1 MRITKSLLLV
11 ALAVMPLAM
20 TSNAQVLQANI
31 AGSSA
36 QFLEA
41 GQGIGPIGTPGNCAW
56 TNGSSTNNLLTDQR
70 VAAPGNTDGG
80 KLWVVWTPGSTGTCA
95 APSADS
101 QVYTYLSTDSTVGNR
116 CLFAQPSCTLGTLSA
131 AGAAGANALTG
142 VTDTPLPAGVLSA
155 FNNQPVTIAATDV
168 LPADAKFA
176 TVSALASCAPLG
188 TGSQFSGY
196 GYGPGPIGTDI
207 KSSFD
212 GTSFHVIDFNI
223 FGNDPITNTAV
234 PSTVFITPVGASPEL
249 VVVNTQN
256 ANPTGFGDP
265 AVKNINRTTLMLF
278 QSGLAVRTA
287 DVLNQAWAGSSA
299 TYYGVT
305 ALLREPLSGTYRT
318 MEHSIPNN
326 KEFYKGQES
335 YNCGTGTTYIPVLS
349 NPLNLTRTVGTTTGT
364 RKRVIGT
371 GQMVTELTSVQD
383 SIGYAF
389 WSAANFAGKSNIK
402 YLTVDGVDPILDTYS
417 NGTIPQSGNGLLP
430 SVTLSHVKDGSYGI
444 WSMLRLVSTSS
455 AAQTVAQTIAS
466 AEQGMVSFG
475 SGATQPD
482 FVPASQLN
490 VFRGHYAPAGVNF
503 NSGNVASTG
512 ACGKAEAGGDVG
524 GVVFTNQAGLDYCV
538 LKGST
543 TNGPGPVNDSSSG
556 SASFGVRQ

>member
-1 MRITKSLLLV
+1 
-11 ALAVMPLAM
+11 
-20 TSNAQVLQANI
+20 
-31 AGSSA
+31 
-36 QFLEA
+36 
-41 GQGIGPIGTPGNCAW
+41 
-56 TNGSSTNNLLTDQR
+56 
-70 VAAPGNTDGG
+70 
-80 KLWVVWTPGSTGTCA
+80 VVWSPGSTGTCA

-116 CLFAQPSCTLGTLSA
+116 CLFAQPSCTVGTTNA
-131 AGAAGANALTG
+131 AGTAGANLLTG

-176 TVSALASCAPLG
+176 TVSALSSCAPLG
-188 TGSQFSGY
+188 TGSQFYGY
-196 GYGPGPIGTDI
+196 GYGPGPVGVDI
-207 KSSFD
+207 KSAFS
-212 GTSFHVIDFNI
+212 TKSFHAIDFNI
-223 FGNDPITNTAV
+223 YGNDPITGTPV
-234 PSTVFITPVGASPEL
+234 PSTVYITSVGAAPEL
-249 VVVNTQN
+249 VVVNTLN
-256 ANPTGFGDP
+256 TNSTGFGDP

-299 TYYGVT
+299 TYYPVT

-335 YNCGTGTTYIPVLS
+335 YNCGTGTTYIPFAS
-349 NPLNLTRTVGTTTGT
+349 NPLNLTRTVGGTTGT

-371 GQMVTELTSVQD
+371 GEMVSELTSVQD

-389 WSAANFAGKSNIK
+389 WSAANFAGKSNLK
-402 YLTVDGVDPILDTYS
+402 YLTMDGIDPIQDTYS

-430 SVTLSHVKDGSYGI
+430 NVTLSHVKDGTYPV

-455 AAQTVAQTIAS
+455 ASQAVAQAIAT

-490 VFRGHYAPAGVNF
+490 VFRGHYAPSGVNF
-503 NSGNVASTG
+503 NAGNVASTG
-512 ACGKAEAGGDVG
+512 ACGKAEAGGDAG